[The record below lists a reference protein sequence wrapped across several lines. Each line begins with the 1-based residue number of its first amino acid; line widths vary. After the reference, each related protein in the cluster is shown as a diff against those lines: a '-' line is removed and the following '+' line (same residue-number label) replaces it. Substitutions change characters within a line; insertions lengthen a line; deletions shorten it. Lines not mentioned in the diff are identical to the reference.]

1 MHCSHGCKRLQKTYD
16 QQNYRHEQ
24 QVGNHEQQPNGQRSD
39 RREYQAPAEAR
50 AFMQQQDKAGG
61 HGRDEKQRFAII
73 RRNGCERLIQ

>member
-1 MHCSHGCKRLQKTYD
+1 MHGCKRLQNTYD

-24 QVGNHEQQPNGQRSD
+24 QVGKHEQQRDWQRGD

-73 RRNGCERLIQ
+73 RRNGFERLIQ